1 MCLAL
6 KANVTLTELNL
17 EGNCMRVTGAKML
30 AEFLGRSGLKNLRVL
45 DITDNDITSYGD
57 DFSAAHSLANS
68 LRVNNTLRGLNL
80 ARNNLEETCVEA
92 FAEAMR
98 DNATLCD
105 LVLLSEEEAVA
116 VHNEAGLKIIAK
128 RT

>member
-1 MCLAL
+1 MFLAL

-30 AEFLGRSGLKNLRVL
+30 AEFLGQSGLQNLRLL
-45 DITDNDITSYGD
+45 DISDNDISSYGD
-57 DFSAAHSLANS
+57 DFSAVHSLANS
-68 LRVNNTLRGLNL
+68 LRVNSTLRGLHL
-80 ARNNLEETCVEA
+80 ARNNIEETCVEA

-105 LVLLSEEEAVA
+105 LVLLSEEEAIA